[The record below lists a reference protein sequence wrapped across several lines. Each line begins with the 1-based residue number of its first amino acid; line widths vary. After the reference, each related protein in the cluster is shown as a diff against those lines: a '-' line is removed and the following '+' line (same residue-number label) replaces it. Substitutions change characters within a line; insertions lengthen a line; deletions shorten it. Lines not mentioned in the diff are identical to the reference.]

1 MHSFSSGAGASAELE
16 HPVADVGDGEGFVI
30 ADIGAARLLGVAHKI
45 RLLVPPYRL
54 PGQAQDEDAEDEE
67 HGEPDLPD
75 HRRVLLDLVQQFL
88 QETPV
93 AHLLGTLLSGGLRRG
108 VAGGSRGTATRGG
121 GQMLVFYAEA

>member
-1 MHSFSSGAGASAELE
+1 MAEVNQGGGADKEELE

-45 RLLVPPYRL
+45 RLLVPPHGL

-67 HGEPDLPD
+67 HGQPDLPD
-75 HRRVLLDLVQQFL
+75 HGRVLLDLVQQFL

-93 AHLLGTLLSGGLRRG
+93 AHLLGSFTPLAEESGNER
-108 VAGGSRGTATRGG
+108 S
-121 GQMLVFYAEA
+121 

>member
-1 MHSFSSGAGASAELE
+1 MHSFSSGVGVSAELE

-30 ADIGAARLLGVAHKI
+30 ADVGAARLLGVAHEI
-45 RLLVPPYRL
+45 RLLVPPHRL

-75 HRRVLLDLVQQFL
+75 HGRVLLDLVQQFL

-93 AHLLGTLLSGGLRRG
+93 THLLGSLTTHLPRPR
-108 VAGGSRGTATRGG
+108 VP
-121 GQMLVFYAEA
+121 